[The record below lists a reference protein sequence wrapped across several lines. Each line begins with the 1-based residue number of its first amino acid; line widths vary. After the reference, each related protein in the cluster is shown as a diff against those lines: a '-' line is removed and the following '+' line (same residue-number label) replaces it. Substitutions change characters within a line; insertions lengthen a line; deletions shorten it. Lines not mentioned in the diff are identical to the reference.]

1 MVRMIS
7 VFTRPPAK
15 PATMPMAVPST
26 KAQSTGVMPMKRDK
40 RAPMISRV
48 SMSRPSS
55 SLPSGKPAVPI
66 GLSRWSID
74 DWYGSAG
81 ASHGPNSASSN
92 SSNTTLAAP
101 TATGPRRGRRRSR
114 TVAQGPRWRGAGK
127 AGAAPAVAGRVG
139 MVCMMGMAWRR
150 AASGTRD
157 ARVEQRLQH
166 IDQQIEH
173 DEEQRQH
180 QDRSLQQRQVA
191 LEDGAV
197 EQQAGAWP
205 REHRLDQDRAAQQVT
220 QLQAEHRQRRGRRV
234 LYHVAQ
240 HTGVRKPLGAQA
252 DDEFLLQNVGH
263 QRTHGARDDAHR
275 NHRHRERR
283 QQQELQ

>member
-1 MVRMIS
+1 
-7 VFTRPPAK
+7 
-15 PATMPMAVPST
+15 MPMAVPST
-26 KAQSTGVMPMKRDK
+26 KAQSTGVMPMKNTK
-40 RAPMISRV
+40 RTPPITPRV
-48 SMSRPSS
+48 GCSRPSP

-92 SSNTTLAAP
+92 NSNTTLAAP
-101 TATGPRRGRRRSR
+101 IATGSRRRRSQ
-114 TVAQGPRWRGAGK
+114 TLAQQPRWGGAGK
-127 AGAAPAVAGRVG
+127 AGAGPAVAGRVG

-220 QLQAEHRQRRGRRV
+220 
-234 LYHVAQ
+234 
-240 HTGVRKPLGAQA
+240 
-252 DDEFLLQNVGH
+252 
-263 QRTHGARDDAHR
+263 
-275 NHRHRERR
+275 
-283 QQQELQ
+283 

>member
-1 MVRMIS
+1 
-7 VFTRPPAK
+7 
-15 PATMPMAVPST
+15 MPMAVPST

-101 TATGPRRGRRRSR
+101 TAPGARRPRRP
-114 TVAQGPRWRGAGK
+114 TP
-127 AGAAPAVAGRVG
+127 APAPPRGPGGRGGGGGGGGVGGGVG

-166 IDQQIEH
+166 IDQKIEH
-173 DEEQRQH
+173 
-180 QDRSLQQRQVA
+180 
-191 LEDGAV
+191 
-197 EQQAGAWP
+197 
-205 REHRLDQDRAAQQVT
+205 
-220 QLQAEHRQRRGRRV
+220 
-234 LYHVAQ
+234 
-240 HTGVRKPLGAQA
+240 
-252 DDEFLLQNVGH
+252 
-263 QRTHGARDDAHR
+263 
-275 NHRHRERR
+275 
-283 QQQELQ
+283 